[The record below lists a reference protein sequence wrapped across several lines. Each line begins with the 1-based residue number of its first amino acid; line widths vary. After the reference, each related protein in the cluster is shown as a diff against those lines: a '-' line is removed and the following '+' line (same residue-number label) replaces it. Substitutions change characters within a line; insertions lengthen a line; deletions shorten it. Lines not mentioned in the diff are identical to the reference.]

1 MVKYTSSK
9 QLSFEEFETHLGKP
23 LDGHNR
29 WVLLASQI
37 PWDELATIYARSL
50 RSDFGRPSV
59 DARVVIGAMLIKHIK
74 SLTDEETIEEIREN
88 PYMQYFLGL
97 KEFVYDRIF
106 DPSLFVTLRK
116 RMGLSVFD
124 QMTDAFMKK
133 IATVKQAKQSKN
145 DTSKKQAPTDSTDNV
160 KDNVSAAT
168 SCSSDKNKGLLL
180 IDASVAPQDI
190 TYPTDLDLLNSCREH
205 TERLID
211 ELYQPSPGKRKPRTY
226 RQKARQD
233 YLASARK
240 RKKSGK
246 MMRKAIRKQLNYV
259 NRNIK
264 TIHTLLDSNLQSLTS
279 RSLRRF
285 WVIQE
290 IYRQQKEM
298 YDNRSHRI
306 SGRIV
311 SVSQP
316 HVRPIV
322 RGKSGKDVE
331 FGAKISATVVDGF
344 AFVDR
349 ISWDAYNESADLKAQ
364 VEKYHK
370 RYGYYPVAV
379 LADQIYGTRAN
390 RDYLKSKGIRF
401 SGKPLGRP
409 AKLSKEKKRAL
420 RKEARLRNRIEGK
433 FGEGK
438 RKYDLDL
445 VKAKTLTTSESWIAA
460 VFFVMNI
467 AHWLRVCFFASFF
480 RWLIIQ
486 ISRIFKELF
495 YYKLQYGMNF

>member
-1 MVKYTSSK
+1 MLSTVYKIDIASK
-9 QLSFEEFETHLGKP
+9 DF
-23 LDGHNR
+23 
-29 WVLLASQI
+29 
-37 PWDELATIYARSL
+37 YAECK
-50 RSDFGRPSV
+50 
-59 DARVVIGAMLIKHIK
+59 KHF
-74 SLTDEETIEEIREN
+74 DEETIEDIREN

-97 KEFVYDRIF
+97 KEFSYDRVF

-116 RMGLSVFD
+116 RLGVAVFD

-133 IATVKQAKQSKN
+133 IETVKQAKQSKN
-145 DTSKKQAPTDSTDNV
+145 DTSKKHEPTDTTDTV
-160 KDNVSAAT
+160 KDNVGAAT
-168 SCSSDKNKGLLL
+168 SSSSDKNKGLLL

-190 TYPTDLDLLNSCREH
+190 RYPTDLDLLNSCREH

-211 ELYQPSPGKRKPRTY
+211 ELYEPSPGARKPRTY
-226 RQKARQD
+226 RKNARQD

-259 NRNIK
+259 HRNIK
-264 TIHTLLDSNLQSLTS
+264 TIHRLLDINFQSLSS
-279 RSLRRF
+279 RSLHRF

-290 IYRQQKEM
+290 VYRQQKQM

-331 FGAKISATVVDGF
+331 FGAKISASVVDGF

-349 ISWDAYNESADLKAQ
+349 IRWDAYNESGDLKEQ
-364 VEKYHK
+364 VEKYHH
-370 RYGYYPVAV
+370 RYGCYPAAV

-390 RDYLKSKGIRF
+390 RNYLTSKGIRF

-409 AKLSKEKKRAL
+409 PKLSQEKKKAL
-420 RKEARLRNRIEGK
+420 RTEARLRNRIEGK

-445 VKAKTLTTSESWIAA
+445 VKAKTMATSESWIAA

-467 AHWLRVCFFASFF
+467 AHWVRVCFFASIF
-480 RWLIIQ
+480 RRFIYH
-486 ISRIFKELF
+486 ISGVFKELF
-495 YYKLQYGMNF
+495 AFTPRYGVNF